1 MRIEK
6 CYFCSGPI
14 YPGHGIAF
22 VRNDNKMFRFC
33 RSKCHRHF
41 KAKHNPRR
49 VAWTK
54 AYRKAHGKELANDP
68 IFDFE
73 KRRNEPLVYNRD
85 LYIQTIQAMKKIED
99 IKKRRETLF
108 WQNRMRIPKVK
119 KADDLNR
126 ELEKHADLIDD
137 QEVREQVK
145 ENLNVRKEQQA
156 ARLKSR
162 SRPKIRVDEE
172 IMEAEQ

>member
-22 VRNDNKMFRFC
+22 VRNDSKMFRFC

-41 KAKHNPRR
+41 KAKHNPRKL
-49 VAWTK
+49 AWTK

-85 LYIQTIQAMKKIED
+85 LYIQTIQAMKKIDE
-99 IKKRRETLF
+99 IKERREKRF
-108 WQNRMRIPKVK
+108 WSNRMRIAKVK
-119 KADDLNR
+119 KAADLNR

-137 QEVREQVK
+137 EELKTQVK
-145 ENLNVRKEQQA
+145 ENLNMKKEKEA
-156 ARLKSR
+156 ARR
-162 SRPKIRVDEE
+162 RPKIRVSQDV
-172 IMEAEQ
+172 MEAEEV